1 MQRTIRLRPNPTPEQ
16 SGVLLETLRQHAECF
31 NAVAAYGWAQREK
44 NGVRL
49 HHATYRTL
57 REKFPDLPAQLV
69 IAARV
74 KATEALKSVFARKK
88 KGHQVSCP
96 RTALGS
102 IRYDARTYALKP
114 GQGIVGLST
123 VAGRIKVPFAADT
136 HAEGLL
142 DQAIGF
148 DSADL
153 ICRKGRFWL
162 HVVATHSD
170 V

>member
-1 MQRTIRLRPNPTPEQ
+1 MNMQRTIRLRLNPTPEQ
-16 SGVLLETLRQHAECF
+16 ANVLMETLRQHAERF

-49 HHATYRTL
+49 HHRLHHATYRTL
-57 REKFPDLPAQLV
+57 RERFPNLPAQLV

-74 KATEALKSVFARKK
+74 RATEALKSALARKK
-88 KGHQVSCP
+88 RGRRASCP

-123 VAGRIKVPFAADT
+123 VAGRIKVP
-136 HAEGLL
+136 
-142 DQAIGF
+142 
-148 DSADL
+148 
-153 ICRKGRFWL
+153 
-162 HVVATHSD
+162 
-170 V
+170 